1 MPRRLGTV
9 RFMAAL
15 TPEAVR
21 RFHSVRARMRP
32 MRPPVALSL
41 VALLV
46 AAPGAVLAH
55 GTEAPAPS
63 LPSVLL
69 AWRFDPLVI
78 LMLVAVAGAYLWAAR
93 HVDRAHPRNRQPRHR
108 RWLFMAGLIAI
119 GVALLSPIEAYEGA
133 LFSVHMVQHMLLEL
147 VAAPLLLAG
156 GPITLALRVSAP
168 RVRRLLLAVLQSRVV
183 HALSFPVIAWV
194 LFAAVNWGWHF
205 SVLYDQA
212 LENQALHYFQ
222 HATFLGAALLFWWP
236 AIGVDPSPWR
246 LPHPVR
252 LLYLF
257 MAMPQNSFLGVAL
270 LQATTVLYPHYVTNV
285 RDWGLSPLEDQQ
297 LGGVIMW
304 VFGDIAFLAGMA
316 IVVVLWMRH
325 EERRTVRLDARLAA
339 ERTARGDEAW
349 TPRAAGTD
357 KSRG

>member
-1 MPRRLGTV
+1 MRL
-9 RFMAAL
+9 
-15 TPEAVR
+15 
-21 RFHSVRARMRP
+21 MRP
-32 MRPPVALSL
+32 LVVLSVPV
-41 VALLV
+41 VLLG
-46 AAPGAVLAH
+46 APGAVLAH
-55 GTEAPAPS
+55 GTSAPS
-63 LPSVLL
+63 PSFPSVLL
-69 AWRFDPLVI
+69 AWHFDPLVV
-78 LMLVAVAGAYLWAAR
+78 LMLLAVGGAYLGAAR

-108 RWLFMAGLIAI
+108 RWLFLAGLVAL

-156 GPITLALRVSAP
+156 GPITLALRVSTP
-168 RVRRLLLAVLQSRVV
+168 PVRRVLLAVLQSRMV
-183 HALSFPVIAWV
+183 HALSFPVVAWV

-270 LQATTVLYPHYVTNV
+270 LQATTVLYPHYVTNL

-304 VFGDIAFLAGMA
+304 VVGDIAFLAGMA
-316 IVVVLWMRH
+316 IVVILWMRH

-339 ERTARGDEAW
+339 ERAARGGESW
-349 TPRAAGTD
+349 TR
-357 KSRG
+357 SRP